1 MIDSM
6 SDSQSAG
13 PRMPPIE
20 IYTRP
25 FCGFCS
31 RAIGLLRE
39 KGLEFTEIEA
49 GFDPARRQ
57 EMIERA
63 GRTTFPQIFVGGTHI
78 GGCDELMALD
88 RAGKFDAM
96 LSA

>member
-1 MIDSM
+1 
-6 SDSQSAG
+6 
-13 PRMPPIE
+13 MPPIE

-25 FCGFCS
+25 FCGFCA

-57 EMIERA
+57 EMVARS
-63 GRTTFPQIFVGGTHI
+63 GRTTFPQIFVGGAHI
-78 GGCDELMALD
+78 GGCDELVALEA
-88 RAGKFDAM
+88 AGKFDAL